1 MNGLLSVL
9 NVGCGP
15 QDRHDPLGFEDPT
28 KWRQIRMDIDPAL
41 QPDVIGSFTD
51 MSAVP
56 SESVDAVTSS
66 HCIEHLYWH
75 EVGPALKEAF
85 RVLKPEGY
93 MMTLCPDLQAA
104 AEMIAQDRLF
114 DIAYGIVTPFDM
126 VYSHRAFVEAGHK
139 AGHTF
144 MEHKSGFTMS
154 VLLQQL
160 SEAGFGSCAG
170 VRRKFQL
177 WAVSTKRP
185 CDEAQLRRLAAQ
197 HFPHE

>member
-1 MNGLLSVL
+1 
-9 NVGCGP
+9 
-15 QDRHDPLGFEDPT
+15 
-28 KWRQIRMDIDPAL
+28 MDIDPSL

-75 EVGPALKEAF
+75 EVRPALEESL
-85 RVLKPEGY
+85 RVLKPDGY
-93 MMTLCPDLQAA
+93 MMTLCPDLQTA

-114 DIAYGIVTPFDM
+114 DVAYNVPNGFVTPFDM

-144 MEHKSGFTMS
+144 MEHKSGFTLS
-154 VLLQQL
+154 VLLRQL
-160 SEAGFGSCAG
+160 SEAGYGACAG
-170 VRRKFQL
+170 VRRLFQL
-177 WAVSTKRP
+177 WVISTKQP
-185 CDEAQLRRLAAQ
+185 CDEARLRRLAAQ
-197 HFPHE
+197 HFPRQ